1 MELNPTIYGNLLA
14 EVLPRPIDSEE
25 EYDRIL
31 SIVEP
36 LHFKET
42 DRTPEERALYILLF
56 TLVEAYEK
64 EQFPMP
70 ESTPHQMLLH
80 LMESSGT
87 TEAGLVGIIGP
98 TEIVSEV
105 VKGTRAIDKVQAK
118 ALGDRFKV
126 SPSLFI

>member
-1 MELNPTIYGNLLA
+1 MELNPTIYGQLLA

-36 LHFKET
+36 LHFRKT
-42 DRTPEERALYILLF
+42 DRNPEEGALYMLLV
-56 TLVEAYEK
+56 TLVEAYET

-70 ESTPHQMLLH
+70 ESTPHEMLLH
-80 LMESSGT
+80 IMESSGT
-87 TEAGLVGIIGP
+87 TEADLVGMIGP
-98 TEIVSEV
+98 AEIVTEV
-105 VKGTRAIDKVQAK
+105 VKGTRAIDKAQAK
-118 ALGDRFKV
+118 ALADRFKV

>member
-1 MELNPTIYGNLLA
+1 MELNPIIYGNLLTK
-14 EVLPRPIDSEE
+14 VLPRPIDSEE

-31 SIVEP
+31 AIVEP
-36 LHFKET
+36 LHFQET

-64 EQFPMP
+64 EQFPIP

-80 LMESSGT
+80 LMEYSGT
-87 TEAGLVGIIGP
+87 TETDLVGMIGP

-118 ALGDRFKV
+118 ALADRFKV

>member
-1 MELNPTIYGNLLA
+1 MELNPTIYSRLLA

-25 EYDRIL
+25 ECDRIL

-36 LHFKET
+36 LHFKKT

-64 EQFPMP
+64 EQFPIP
-70 ESTPHQMLLH
+70 ESTPHEMLLH

-87 TEAGLVGIIGP
+87 TEADLVGIIGP
-98 TEIVSEV
+98 NEIVCEII
-105 VKGTRAIDKVQAK
+105 KGTRTIDKAQAK
-118 ALGDRFKV
+118 VLGDRFKV